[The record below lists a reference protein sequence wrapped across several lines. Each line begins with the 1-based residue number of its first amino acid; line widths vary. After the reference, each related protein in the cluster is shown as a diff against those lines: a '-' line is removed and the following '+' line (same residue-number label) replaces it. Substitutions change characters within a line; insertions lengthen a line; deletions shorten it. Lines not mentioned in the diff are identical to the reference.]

1 MIPSKIQNT
10 LFSFVSA
17 VYWLLHPQKRPKIAW
32 KSNGIWCVYDLK
44 SRKTYYVPSK
54 SQVGRGNRQKHAEKI
69 ERYTMM
75 DFVEIE
81 TGDTVIDVGAF
92 IGEFSIPAQEI
103 GATVHAIEPA
113 PVSFHCLTR
122 NTESI
127 DSIKCYQTGIWNEN
141 TTMTF
146 SIGEDQTENSLFDVD
161 NGKLVSK
168 EVIDT
173 QTIDSFL
180 NENDIKTVNFLK
192 VEAEGAE
199 PEVLEGAITAE
210 MEKIAVDAGA
220 ERYGKE
226 TVDAVSDILVEAGYE
241 VRKSGPIVFG
251 RK

>member
-1 MIPSKIQNT
+1 MK
-10 LFSFVSA
+10 
-17 VYWLLHPQKRPKIAW
+17 
-32 KSNGIWCVYDLK
+32 
-44 SRKTYYVPSK
+44 
-54 SQVGRGNRQKHAEKI
+54 
-69 ERYTMM
+69 

-81 TGDTVIDVGAF
+81 MGDTVIDVGAF

-122 NTESI
+122 NTEYI
-127 DSIKCYQTGIWNEN
+127 DSINCYQTSIWNEN

-180 NENDIKTVNFLK
+180 NENDINSVDFLK

>member
-17 VYWLLHPQKRPKIAW
+17 VYWLLHPQKSPKIAW
-32 KSNGIWCVYDLK
+32 KYNSVWSVYDLK

-54 SQVGRGNRQKHAEKI
+54 SQVGRGNRQKHAEKF
-69 ERYTMM
+69 ERYTMK

-81 TGDTVIDVGAF
+81 VGDTVIDVGAF

-199 PEVLEGAITAE
+199 PEVLEGAITAGIK
-210 MEKIAVDAGA
+210 KIAVDAGA

-226 TVDAVSDILVEAGYE
+226 TADTVSDILVEADYE
-241 VRKSGPIVFG
+241 VRISGPIVFG